1 MFHIYPHIIRKKG
14 IRSYDGTNLNK
25 RRERNDDI
33 DRKFQAD
40 IPQNPLIAR

>member
-1 MFHIYPHIIRKKG
+1 MSHIYPHVIIKKG

-25 RRERNDDI
+25 RRESNDDI

-40 IPQNPLIAR
+40 VLQNPLITC